1 MPATSKKGG
10 LFSIAPPSTGHFHSG
25 YIFGIGSVFHLFFA
39 RSTSLNAAPSSSEGT
54 AGRSAMHVMGG
65 VVDGAEALR
74 ERQWSSGG
82 IGIGGG
88 SGIGRAAAMGGH
100 APFTEGSG

>member
-1 MPATSKKGG
+1 
-10 LFSIAPPSTGHFHSG
+10 
-25 YIFGIGSVFHLFFA
+25 
-39 RSTSLNAAPSSSEGT
+39 
-54 AGRSAMHVMGG
+54 MHVMGG